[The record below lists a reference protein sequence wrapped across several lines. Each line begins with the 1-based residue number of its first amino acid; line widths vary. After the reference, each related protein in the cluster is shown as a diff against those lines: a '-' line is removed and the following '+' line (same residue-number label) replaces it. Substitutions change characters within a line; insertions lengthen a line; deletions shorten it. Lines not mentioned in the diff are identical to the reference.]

1 VAWIGKDGKDDV
13 AKLAVL
19 GGAQVLAAMTVVTPL
34 TTASRYHR
42 ADYALPAAADVSVTR
57 EHVDYLERLTLIGFI
72 DSYGGNDPLKPFAV
86 IQTSDAAA
94 ARALASAS
102 ALVTKAGASVSI
114 TAV

>member
-1 VAWIGKDGKDDV
+1 MAWIGKDGKDDV

-19 GGAQVLAAMTVVTPL
+19 GGAQVLSTFSAVSTLAAST
-34 TTASRYHR
+34 RYHR
-42 ADYALPAAADVSVTR
+42 ADFSLGAAADVAITR

-94 ARALASAS
+94 AKALASAS
-102 ALVTKAGASVSI
+102 ALVTKGGATV
-114 TAV
+114 AVTPV